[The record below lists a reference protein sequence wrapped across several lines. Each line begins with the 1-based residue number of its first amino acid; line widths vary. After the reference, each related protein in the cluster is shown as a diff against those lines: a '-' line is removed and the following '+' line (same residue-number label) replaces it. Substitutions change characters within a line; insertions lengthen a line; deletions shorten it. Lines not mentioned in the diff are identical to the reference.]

1 MNALAP
7 AWGNNAPART
17 GRGPDAAARMVFS
30 CASSPGLRAGKRSSS
45 AAVPTVKPAAPASRT
60 IWMRAVVSMEPAMIT
75 GTSACRQTSAISI
88 GTSTLAR

>member
-7 AWGNNAPART
+7 ARDDAPRVDRARLRT
-17 GRGPDAAARMVFS
+17 PPPEWSSAAR
-30 CASSPGLRAGKRSSS
+30 AARLGAGKRSSS